1 MSQPASR
8 SILTHFAALE
18 DPRQHAKVLYPLV
31 EILLLAL
38 SATIAG
44 ADDFV
49 EITLWGAENQV
60 FLRRFFPYENGI
72 PSHDTLCDVFAAIDP
87 DLFKRC
93 FLAWIEDLRDGAPEV
108 IAIDGKT
115 SRRSHDR
122 GKGRKP
128 LHMVS
133 AWATGQRIVLGQ
145 QATEEKSNEI
155 TAIPLLLKSLDL
167 NGALVTIDAMG
178 TQTRIA
184 QTIRDGGGDYVLSL
198 KENWPA
204 TFAEITLLFAQPP
217 PGLTFEMDETVDG
230 CNGRIATRRHTVCHE
245 TGWMTSDRR
254 YPGEPRFPDLAM
266 IGRVETEIERDGNIQ
281 RETRYYVS
289 SASLGAAMFG
299 RVVRGHWGIE
309 NRLHWVLDVVFREDL
324 ARLRSGNA
332 PANMAIVRHTALNL
346 LSGAKPTTSFKNRR
360 KKAGWNVDY
369 LETVLRRT
377 A

>member
-1 MSQPASR
+1 MPQLPPR
-8 SILTHFAALE
+8 SILTHFATRE

-38 SATIAG
+38 SATVAG
-44 ADDFV
+44 SDDFV
-49 EITLWGAENQV
+49 ETALWGQENQS
-60 FLRRFFPYENGI
+60 FLRRFFPEENGI
-72 PSHDTLCDVFAAIDP
+72 TSHDTLCDVFAAIDP
-87 DLFKRC
+87 AVFKTG
-93 FLAWIEDLRDGAPEV
+93 FLAWVEDLRDGAPEV

-122 GKGRKP
+122 SKARKP
-128 LHMVS
+128 LHLVS

-145 QATEEKSNEI
+145 QASEEKSNEI
-155 TAIPLLLKSLDL
+155 TAIPLLLKNLDL

-184 QTIRDGGGDYVLSL
+184 QAIREGGGDYLLSL

-204 TFAEITLLFAQPP
+204 TFAEVTRLFDQPP
-217 PGLTFEMDETVDG
+217 PGLVFEKCETVDG
-230 CNGRIATRRHTVCHE
+230 CHGRIAIRRHTVCQE
-245 TGWMTSDRR
+245 IGWMTSDRR
-254 YPGEPRFPDLAM
+254 YPGEPRFPGLAM
-266 IGRVETEIERDGNIQ
+266 I
-281 RETRYYVS
+281 
-289 SASLGAAMFG
+289 G

-309 NRLHWVLDVVFREDL
+309 NRLHWMLDVVFREDL

-332 PANMAIVRHTALNL
+332 PANMAIVRHAALNL

-360 KKAGWNVDY
+360 KKAGWNVNY
-369 LETVLRRT
+369 LETLLRGT

>member
-1 MSQPASR
+1 MSPSLLTPFAS
-8 SILTHFAALE
+8 LD

-49 EITLWGAENQV
+49 EITLWGEEHQA
-60 FLRRFFPYENGI
+60 FLRRFFPYANAI
-72 PSHDTLCDVFAAIDP
+72 PSHDPLCDVFAAVDP
-87 DLFKRC
+87 DLFKTC
-93 FLAWIEDLRDGAPEV
+93 FLAWVEDLRDGAPEI

-128 LHMVS
+128 LQMVS
-133 AWATGQRIVLGQ
+133 PWATNQRIVLGQ

-155 TAIPLLLKSLDL
+155 TAIPLLLKNLDL

-178 TQTRIA
+178 TQTKIA
-184 QTIRDGGGDYVLSL
+184 QAIRDGGGGYILSL
-198 KENWPA
+198 KETGPA
-204 TFAEITLLFAQPP
+204 PFAEIDMLSNEPP
-217 PGLTFEMDETVDG
+217 PGVAFETSVTVDG

-245 TGWMTSDRR
+245 TAWLTSDRR

-266 IGRVETEIERDGNIQ
+266 IGRVESEVERDGKIE
-281 RETRYYVS
+281 RETRYYMCSVS
-289 SASLGAAMFG
+289 LRAEMFG

-332 PANMAIVRHTALNL
+332 PANMAIVRHAALNL
-346 LSGAKPTTSFKNRR
+346 LSGARPTTSFKNRR
-360 KKAGWNVDY
+360 KKAGWNVNY
-369 LETVLRRT
+369 LETVIRRT

>member
-1 MSQPASR
+1 MSQPDPASV
-8 SILTHFAALE
+8 LTHFAALE
-18 DPRQHAKVLYPLV
+18 DPRQRAKVLYPLV

-38 SATIAG
+38 AATVAG

-49 EITLWGAENQV
+49 EMSLWGEENQP

-87 DLFKRC
+87 GLFKSC
-93 FLAWIEDLRDGAPEV
+93 FLAWVEDLRDGAPEV

-122 GKGRKP
+122 RRGRKP

-133 AWATGQRIVLGQ
+133 AWATSQRIVLGQ

-155 TAIPLLLKSLDL
+155 TAIPLLLKSLEL
-167 NGALVTIDAMG
+167 HGAIVTIDAMG

-184 QTIRDGGGDYVLSL
+184 QAIREGGADYVLSL

-204 TFAEITLLFAQPP
+204 TFAEITLLFDQPP
-217 PGLTFEMDETVDG
+217 PGLTFETNETVDG
-230 CNGRIATRRHTVCHE
+230 GNGRIATRRHTVCHE
-245 TGWMTSDRR
+245 AGWIASDRR

-266 IGRVETEIERDGNIQ
+266 IGRVETTVERDGNIQ
-281 RETRYYVS
+281 RETRYYGS
-289 SASLGAAMFG
+289 SAALSAATFG

-346 LSGAKPTTSFKNRR
+346 LSGARPTTSFKNRR

-369 LETVLRRT
+369 LETVLRAT